1 VPGEIYATKDAN
13 HMSLLKP
20 YNSEVVFSGPPASY
34 TAANAASV
42 AAQSLVAT
50 GTGDYQQPMFPGGF
64 WLEGR
69 TDQLVS
75 FEFCATM
82 TGQASATTATF
93 IAGLAAGSQAGSG
106 GSALLTYP
114 ALTITSY
121 AAGTIYGSGIIQC
134 RGAGY
139 GTSSVSTSLLSSGLI
154 LGTGNAL
161 QVTGCAG
168 PTALQT
174 IDRTSNQ
181 WFYLTVTFSTSSA
194 TNSCQLASL
203 VVRGEN

>member
-1 VPGEIYATKDAN
+1 
-13 HMSLLKP
+13 MSLLKP
-20 YNSEVVFSGPPASY
+20 YNSEVVFSGPPSSY
-34 TAANAASV
+34 TAANAA
-42 AAQSLVAT
+42 ATTAQSLMAT
-50 GTGDYQQPMFPGGF
+50 ISGDYQQPMFPGGF

-75 FEFCATM
+75 FEFCAIM
-82 TGQASATTATF
+82 SGQASATTATI
-93 IAGLAAGSQAGSG
+93 IAGLAAGAQAGSG

-114 ALTITSY
+114 ALTMTSY
-121 AAGTIYGSGIIQC
+121 SSGTFYGTGIIQC

-139 GTSSVSTSLLSSGLI
+139 GTSSISTNLLTSGTI
-154 LGTGNAL
+154 LGTGNSL
-161 QVTGCAG
+161 SISGCAG

-174 IDRTSNQ
+174 VDRTANQ

>member
-1 VPGEIYATKDAN
+1 
-13 HMSLLKP
+13 MSLIKP
-20 YNSEVVFSGPPASY
+20 YNSEVLFSGPPANY
-34 TAANAASV
+34 TAAAAASV
-42 AAQSLVAT
+42 TAQSLVT
-50 GTGDYQQPMFPGGF
+50 GSTGNYQQPMFPGGF

-75 FEFCATM
+75 FEFSCIM

-93 IAGLAAGSQAGSG
+93 IAGLAAGGQAGSG

-121 AAGTIYGSGIIQC
+121 SAGTIYGTGIIQC

-139 GTSSVSTSLLSSGLI
+139 GTSAVSTSFLSSGTI

-168 PTALQT
+168 PTALQS

-181 WFYLTVTFSTSSA
+181 WLYLTVTFSTSSA